1 MRIFIAPLLIAFL
14 VLSSCSS
21 GPSKRTSK
29 RPHLKPTQTEQ
40 PAHLEEKAPRQQR
53 KTFSAQTPRKMP
65 DDQEAKLILP
75 TQLHAADGAQMV
87 LVNRVAGIGTGDSPH
102 DTLQANDPIKLPSG
116 MGTFYIDQ
124 MEVTVAK
131 YKKINPE
138 YDETPFTGKGGC
150 PSCPAMGI
158 DWSSADGYC
167 RSMGKR
173 LPTEAEWETAARG
186 STHYRLPWGDRF
198 DPKRANLV
206 GDKDGFLSTA
216 PVGSFPPGTSPYGAM
231 DMIGNVWEWVG
242 APHSPLP
249 ASPVPKKEKILRLAK
264 GGGWT
269 SPPERAAIDY
279 RNAVSGTMKNPTF
292 GFRCVKWVR

>member
-40 PAHLEEKAPRQQR
+40 PAHLGEKAPRQQR
-53 KTFSAQTPRKMP
+53 KTSSAQTPRKMP

-75 TQLHAADGAQMV
+75 TQIHAADGAQMV
-87 LVNRVAGIGTGDSPH
+87 LVNRVAGIGTMGSSH
-102 DTLQANDPIKLPSG
+102 NTLQANYPIKPPSG

-138 YDETPFTGKGGC
+138 YDETPFTGKEGC

-186 STHYRLPWGDRF
+186 PEHYRLPWGNQF
-198 DPKRANLV
+198 GPKHANLV
-206 GDKDGFLSTA
+206 GDKDGFLSAA

-242 APHSPLP
+242 TPHSPL
-249 ASPVPKKEKILRLAK
+249 AVSPVSKKGKILHLAK

-269 SPPERAAIDY
+269 SPPERATIDY
-279 RNAVSGTMKNPTF
+279 RNAVNGAMKNPTF
-292 GFRCVKWVR
+292 GFRCVKQVR

>member
-1 MRIFIAPLLIAFL
+1 MRIFVVPILIAFL

-21 GPSKRTSK
+21 GPSERVSK

-40 PAHLEEKAPRQQR
+40 PAHLQEKAPRQQR
-53 KTFSAQTPRKMP
+53 KTSSAQAPRKMP
-65 DDQEAKLILP
+65 ADQETKLILP
-75 TQLHAADGAQMV
+75 TRIHAADGAQMV
-87 LVNRVAGIGTGDSPH
+87 LVNHVAGIGVVGPSH
-102 DTLQANDPIKLPSG
+102 DTPQAHGPAKSPSG
-116 MGTFYIDQ
+116 TGAFYIDQ

-131 YKKINPE
+131 YKKINPK
-138 YDETPFTGKGGC
+138 YDETPYTRKGGC

-186 STHYRLPWGDRF
+186 PAYYRLPWGNQF

-206 GDKDGFLSTA
+206 GNKDGFLSAA

-242 APHSPLP
+242 TPHSPLP
-249 ASPVPKKEKILRLAK
+249 ASPVPKKDKILRLAK

-279 RNAVSGTMKNPTF
+279 RNVVNGTMKNPTF
-292 GFRCVKWVR
+292 GFRCVKQMR

>member
-40 PAHLEEKAPRQQR
+40 PAHLGEKAPRQQR
-53 KTFSAQTPRKMP
+53 KTSSAQTPRKMP
-65 DDQEAKLILP
+65 GDQEAKLILP
-75 TQLHAADGAQMV
+75 TQTHAADGAQMV
-87 LVNRVAGIGTGDSPH
+87 LVNRVAGIEAVGSSH
-102 DTLQANDPIKLPSG
+102 DALQANYPIKSPSG
-116 MGTFYIDQ
+116 MGAFYIDQ

-158 DWSSADGYC
+158 DWPSADGYC
-167 RSMGKR
+167 RSVGKR

-186 STHYRLPWGDRF
+186 PTHYRLPWGNQF
-198 DPKRANLV
+198 DSKHANLV
-206 GDKDGFLSTA
+206 GDKDGFLSAA
-216 PVGSFPPGTSPYGAM
+216 PVGSFPLGTSPYGAM

-242 APHSPLP
+242 TPHSPLP
-249 ASPVPKKEKILRLAK
+249 VSPVLKKDEVLRLAK

-269 SPPERAAIDY
+269 SPPERTTIDY
-279 RNAVSGTMKNPTF
+279 RNVVNGAMKNPTF
-292 GFRCVKWVR
+292 GFRCVKQVR

>member
-1 MRIFIAPLLIAFL
+1 
-14 VLSSCSS
+14 
-21 GPSKRTSK
+21 
-29 RPHLKPTQTEQ
+29 
-40 PAHLEEKAPRQQR
+40 
-53 KTFSAQTPRKMP
+53 MP
-65 DDQEAKLILP
+65 GNQEAKLILP
-75 TQLHAADGAQMV
+75 TQIHAADGAQMV
-87 LVNRVAGIGTGDSPH
+87 LVNRVPGIGAVGSSH
-102 DTLQANDPIKLPSG
+102 DTLQANHPIKSPSG

-150 PSCPAMGI
+150 LSCPAMGI

-186 STHYRLPWGDRF
+186 PAHYRLPWGKQF
-198 DPKRANLV
+198 DPKHANLV
-206 GDKDGFLSTA
+206 GDKDGFISAA

-242 APHSPLP
+242 TPHSPLP
-249 ASPVPKKEKILRLAK
+249 VSPVSKKDKILRLAK

-269 SPPERAAIDY
+269 SPPERATIDY
-279 RNAVSGTMKNPTF
+279 RNAVNGAMKNPTF
-292 GFRCVKWVR
+292 GFRCVKQVR